1 MPQVKNTA
9 TLAAA
14 GDQVSIMAGSQYE
27 VPNFNYLLRM
37 AIMASPGDAPT
48 LLLTTGSDLLAAN
61 AVIDEKAV
69 TLPLTTEDYQFEDTG
84 LAFEKIVAVVT
95 ATAAGDVVRW
105 LVSITPV

>member
-14 GDQVSIMAGSQYE
+14 GDSVSLMAGSQYE
-27 VPNFNYLLRM
+27 VPNFNYRLKVAVM
-37 AIMASPGDAPT
+37 AAPGDAPT
-48 LLLTTGSDLLAAN
+48 LTLTTGSDVLAIN

-69 TLPLTTEDYQFEDTG
+69 TLPLTTEDVQFVDSG
-84 LAFEKIVAVVT
+84 LAGEKIVAIVT

-105 LVSITPV
+105 LIDIRPI